1 MTRIEQF
8 TKDGNGTPAYVGY
21 PGSIVEITGSETPAN
36 TAPADN
42 DYIVRVTASFPCRVA
57 FGVNAVA
64 TSSSMYVNAD
74 QPEYFLL
81 KKGHRI
87 SVLSARL
94 NIAFM
99 KTI

>member
-8 TKDGNGTPAYVGY
+8 TKDGNGVPAYVGY
-21 PGSIVEITGSETPAN
+21 PGTVIEITSSDTPVNTSASEKEC
-36 TAPADN
+36 
-42 DYIVRVTASFPCRVA
+42 IVRVTASFPCRVA

-64 TSSSMYVNAD
+64 SGTSMYVNAD

-87 SVLSARL
+87 SVLGARL
-94 NIAFM
+94 NIAFI

>member
-1 MTRIEQF
+1 MERIEQF
-8 TKDGNGTPAYVGY
+8 TKDGNGNPAYVGY
-21 PGSIVEITGSETPAN
+21 PGTTIEIDGQGVSAHTDASEKEC
-36 TAPADN
+36 
-42 DYIVRVTASFPCRVA
+42 IVRITASFSCRVA

-64 TSSSMYVNAD
+64 NSTSMYVNAD

-87 SVLSARL
+87 SVLGAKL